1 MMDISM
7 ENIITAM
14 ASISTVTDTASI
26 TMTDTAG
33 ISMTGTAVADAATT
47 SLLLND
53 LPRLL

>member
-7 ENIITAM
+7 ENIITAT

-26 TMTDTAG
+26 TMTGTAG
-33 ISMTGTAVADAATT
+33 ISMTGPAVADAATT

-53 LPRLL
+53 LRRLL